1 MGLDRKKSKI
11 VESVKNYRKSSVLSE
26 AAIDNLSKDNQSVV
40 NVNIATAVRDSEK
53 RRAVIKDEM
62 KANEKTAKDMLDE
75 NERDSHDEIVKK
87 TRAYVK
93 ENFSKCFVGKNTLS
107 LTEKAQLEKLVK
119 FSEDNNINYCV
130 SEPCNKKSF
139 CTFSFRLK
147 ESLLDEKT
155 YYAPSVIASIATDES
170 ITDELGYGVE
180 DDFKKLVRS
189 LLNKVDFDYKDAYS
203 WSKQDMRDLADL
215 TIKENVIYDDDT
227 WKVIKAYCD
236 PRNVNYESA
245 INNFGKLLAYYI
257 GKIKDEFYSAKKS
270 EAPAEES
277 HERKLTEDIGGIGD
291 YRGVKGITMYYWSW
305 GEDPVLEYKDWAAD
319 YYQVEDTLWDMY
331 VAEKK
336 EEGIDEKDL
345 DTIHDD
351 DFNKFCQDHRDDIIE
366 IIKTMGDYYNNDGHY
381 QYSEGVKPVKDSDI
395 KVEVTDDKV
404 EDSGYVAKVGSKE
417 IVANTEDELEDRIE
431 KESEL
436 KEDVGDVVVF
446 STYKPSN
453 FAKETYDRIVEAN
466 KLEELEFALDGIYPT
481 GITEEQLDAL
491 LANDP
496 EYILTLVGIIN
507 KSEDEE

>member
-1 MGLDRKKSKI
+1 MRLDRNRRNSKI
-11 VESVKNYRKSSVLSE
+11 VESVRNYKKSSVLSE

-53 RRAVIKDEM
+53 RRAIIKDEM
-62 KANEKTAKDMLDE
+62 KDTEKVAKDVLDT
-75 NERDSHDEIVKK
+75 NERESHYDVVEKA
-87 TRAYVK
+87 RAYVK
-93 ENFSKCFVGKNTLS
+93 EKFSKCLIGKNMLN
-107 LTEKAQLEKLVK
+107 LTEKAQLEDLVK
-119 FSEDNNINYCV
+119 FSNDNNINYCV

-155 YYAPSVIASIATDES
+155 YYAPSVIASIATDNS
-170 ITDELGYGVE
+170 ITDELGYEVE

-189 LLNKVDFDYKDAYS
+189 LLNKVDFDYKDVRS
-203 WSKQDMRDLADL
+203 WSKEDMKDLADL
-215 TIKENVIYDDDT
+215 TIKENVIYDDDA

-236 PRNVNYESA
+236 PRSVNYEA
-245 INNFGKLLAYYI
+245 AMNHFGKLLAYYI

-270 EAPAEES
+270 EAPVEES
-277 HERKLTEDIGGIGD
+277 CKEKLTEDIGD
-291 YRGVKGITMYYWSW
+291 YRGVKGVTMYYWSS
-305 GEDPVLEYKDWAAD
+305 GDDPVLEYKDWVAD
-319 YYQVEDTLWDMY
+319 YYDIEDTLWDMY
-331 VAEKK
+331 VEEKE
-336 EEGIDEKDL
+336 EEGIEEKDL
-345 DTIHDD
+345 DSIYDD
-351 DFNKFCQDHRDDIIE
+351 DFNEFCQRHREDIIE
-366 IIKTMGDYYNNDGHY
+366 LIKANDKSD
-381 QYSEGVKPVKDSDI
+381 QYTESVEPVKDSNI

-417 IVANTEDELEDRIE
+417 IVANTENELKNKIE

-436 KEDVGDVVVF
+436 KEAAGDVVVF

-507 KSEDEE
+507 KVEDDEE

>member
-1 MGLDRKKSKI
+1 MELDRKKSKI

-130 SEPCNKKSF
+130 SEPCDKKSF

-155 YYAPSVIASIATDES
+155 YYTPSVIASIATDES
-170 ITDELGYGVE
+170 ITNELGYAVE
-180 DDFKKLVRS
+180 DEFKKLVRS

-215 TIKENVIYDDDT
+215 TIKENVIYDKDT
-227 WKVIKAYCD
+227 WRVIEAFCD
-236 PRNVNYESA
+236 PRNANYESA
-245 INNFGKLLAYYI
+245 MVQLGKLLAYYI
-257 GKIKDEFYSAKKS
+257 GKIRDEFYKTKKS
-270 EAPAEES
+270 EAPVEES
-277 HERKLTEDIGGIGD
+277 HKGKLTESIGD
-291 YRGVKGITMYYWSW
+291 YRGVKGITMYYWSS
-305 GEDPVLEYKDWAAD
+305 GDDPVLEYKDWVAD
-319 YYQVEDTLWDMY
+319 YYDVEDALWNMY
-331 VAEKK
+331 VEEKE
-336 EEGIDEKDL
+336 EEGISEKDL
-345 DTIHDD
+345 DPIYDD
-351 DFNKFCQDHRDDIIE
+351 DFNEFCQRNRDYIIE
-366 IIKTMGDYYNNDGHY
+366 LIKANDKSD
-381 QYSEGVKPVKDSDI
+381 QYTESVEPVKDSDI

-417 IVANTEDELEDRIE
+417 IVANTEDELEDKIE

-453 FAKETYDRIVEAN
+453 FAKETYDRVVAAD

-481 GITEEQLDAL
+481 GITTEQLDAL